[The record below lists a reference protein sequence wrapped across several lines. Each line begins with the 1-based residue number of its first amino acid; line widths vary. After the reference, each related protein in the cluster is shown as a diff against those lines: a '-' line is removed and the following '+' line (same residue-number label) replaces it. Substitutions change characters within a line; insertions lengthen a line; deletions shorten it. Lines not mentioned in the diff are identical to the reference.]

1 MTKTA
6 LPPVIAPE
14 AEEQIPFSKCLLAE
28 ELFSYQQML
37 ELHRQLKLAV
47 RERAMMLVTGEAG
60 VGKTTAVYAFMNE
73 LPSNKY
79 LVIYLGQ
86 DQEGTSLWRR
96 LAYSLG
102 FKPSVSRAQTRLTVS
117 QHLADNF
124 LEKGKEVV
132 LVIDEAHLLDGP
144 TLEDIRLLT
153 NADFDRGSP
162 VSVVLIGQLPLRG
175 RLKMPGFEALNQRL
189 RYRCALEGYSEE
201 ETAAYVQHRLQAVGK
216 SRDFFSADAIKQLFF
231 AAQGIPRELNNLALA
246 AILRAQADDIE
257 KVDGRLMKK
266 VIDQRDL
273 S

>member
-1 MTKTA
+1 MTKST
-6 LPPVIAPE
+6 LPTVGSLST
-14 AEEQIPFSKCLLAE
+14 EEQIPFSKRLQPE
-28 ELFSYQQML
+28 ELFQYPQMI
-37 ELHRQLKLAV
+37 ELHRQLTLAI
-47 RERAMMLVTGEAG
+47 RERAMLLVSGEAG
-60 VGKTTAVYAFMNE
+60 VGKTTAVHAFMAE

-86 DQEGTSLWRR
+86 DQEGSSLWKRM
-96 LAYSLG
+96 AYSLG
-102 FKPSVSRAQTRLTVS
+102 LKASIARAQTRLTVS
-117 QHLADNF
+117 RHLSDNL
-124 LEKGKEVV
+124 LEKGKDVV
-132 LVIDEAHLLDGP
+132 LVIDEAHLLDGG

-153 NADFDRGSP
+153 NADFDRTSP

-201 ETAAYVQHRLQAVGK
+201 ETIAYVQHRLQAVGK
-216 SRDFFSADAIKQLFF
+216 PKDYFSTDATRQLFF

-246 AILRAQADDIE
+246 AILRAQADGLE
-257 KVDGRLMKK
+257 KIDGRLMKK